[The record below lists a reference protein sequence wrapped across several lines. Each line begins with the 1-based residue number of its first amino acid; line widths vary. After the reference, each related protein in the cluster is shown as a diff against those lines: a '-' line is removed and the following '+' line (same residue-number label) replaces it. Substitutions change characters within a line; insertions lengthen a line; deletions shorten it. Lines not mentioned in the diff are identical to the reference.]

1 MAEQKYF
8 KFQGKIVF
16 VGFGSVAQGVLP
28 LLLRHIDMPKERIS
42 IITAHERGRA
52 EAEGFGIRYEINPL
66 TRENHRAILGPR
78 LQRGDLLINLSVD
91 VASSALIEFCCEHGI
106 LYTDSCIEPWAGG
119 YTDQSVSASRR
130 SNYGQR
136 EEVLE
141 LRKKFPNGPT
151 VIPTHGANPGLISH
165 WVKQALV
172 NLAQDILG
180 RTTIPQSKAE
190 WAQLAMDLG
199 VKSIHCSE
207 RDTQY
212 ALPRKRV
219 GEFVN
224 TWSVD
229 GFIGEGSQPCELGW
243 GSHEKYFPPEG
254 QHHDH
259 GCKAAIFLNRP
270 GASVK
275 VRTWT
280 PNAGAF
286 HGFLITHGEAI
297 SISDYLTVR
306 KGDQVLYR
314 PTCHYAYHPCDDTVL
329 SVHELA
335 GRNWVGQEE
344 RRLYRDEITEGTDEL
359 GALLL
364 GHKKGAYWYGSQ
376 LSIDEAR
383 KLAPYNNATSLQV
396 AAGVLGGIVW
406 AMENPDVGIIDPDD
420 MDYRRVLEIA
430 RPYLGKVIGAYSDW
444 TPLQG
449 RNHPFAE
456 DVDASDPWQ
465 FKNIRVT

>member
-1 MAEQKYF
+1 MADSKYF

-28 LLLRHIDMPKERIS
+28 LLLRHIDIPSERIS
-42 IITAHERGRA
+42 IITAHDRGRA
-52 EAEGFGIRYEINPL
+52 EAASFGIRYEINPL
-66 TRENHRAILGPR
+66 TRENYRAILGSR
-78 LQRGDLLINLSVD
+78 LERGDLLINLSVD

-106 LYTDSCIEPWAGG
+106 LYTDSCIEPWVGG

-136 EEVLE
+136 EEVIA
-141 LRKKFPNGPT
+141 LRKKFPKGPT

-172 NLAQDILG
+172 NLSRDILG
-180 RTTIPQSKAE
+180 STTIPRTKAE
-190 WAQLAMDLG
+190 WAQLAMELG

-212 ALPRKRV
+212 ALPRKRI

-254 QHHDH
+254 MNHDY
-259 GCKAAIFLNRP
+259 GCKAAIYLNRP

-297 SISDYLTVR
+297 SISDYLTVK

-335 GRNWVGQEE
+335 GRNWVGQEQ

-383 KLAPYNNATSLQV
+383 KLAPHNNATSLQV
-396 AAGVLGGIVW
+396 AAGVLGGVVW
-406 AMENPDVGIIDPDD
+406 AMENPNAGVIDPED

-430 RPYLGKVIGAYSDW
+430 NPYLGKLVGAYSDW

>member
-1 MAEQKYF
+1 MADKKYF
-8 KFQGKIVF
+8 KFAGKIVL

-28 LLLRHIDMPKERIS
+28 LLLRHIDVPKERIS
-42 IITAHERGRA
+42 IITGHDRGRA
-52 EAEGFGIRYEINPL
+52 EAESFGIRYEINPL
-66 TRENHRAILGPR
+66 TRENYRAILGAR
-78 LQRGDLLINLSVD
+78 LEPGDFLINLSVD
-91 VASSALIEFCCEHGI
+91 VASSALIEFCCEKGV
-106 LYTDSCIEPWAGG
+106 LYLDSCIEPWVGG
-119 YTDQSVSASRR
+119 YTDPSVSASRR

-136 EEVLE
+136 EEVLA
-141 LRKKFPNGPT
+141 LRSKYPSCAT

-172 NLAQDILG
+172 NLARDILG
-180 RTTIPQSKAE
+180 RTEIPQSKAG

-207 RDTQY
+207 RDTQV
-212 ALPRKRV
+212 ATPRKQR

-243 GSHEKYFPPEG
+243 GNHEKYFPPEG
-254 QHHDH
+254 REHDF
-259 GCKAAIFLNRP
+259 GCKAAIYLDRP
-270 GASVK
+270 GASVR

-280 PNAGAF
+280 PSEGAF

-306 KGDQVLYR
+306 DGDKVVYR

-335 GRNWVGQEE
+335 SRHWVGQEQ
-344 RRLYRDEITEGTDEL
+344 RRLYRDEITDGIDEL

-376 LSIDEAR
+376 LSIHEAR

-396 AAGVLGGIVW
+396 AAGILGAVIW
-406 AMENPDVGIIDPDD
+406 AMENPRAGIIDPDN
-420 MDYRRVLEIA
+420 MNFQRVQEIA
-430 RPYLGKVIGAYSDW
+430 APYLGKMVGAYSDW

-449 RNHPFAE
+449 RNHPFLE
-456 DVDASDPWQ
+456 DLDMSDPWQ
-465 FKNIRVT
+465 FKNVRVI